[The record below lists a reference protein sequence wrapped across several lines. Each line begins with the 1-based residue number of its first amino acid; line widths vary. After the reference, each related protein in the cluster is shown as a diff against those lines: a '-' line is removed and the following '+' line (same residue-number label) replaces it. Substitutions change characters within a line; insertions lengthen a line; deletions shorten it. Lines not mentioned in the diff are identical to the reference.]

1 MKGTKDDTAHEDVS
15 TVLSTLKMLSA
26 ELNILVHPPKNH
38 FIFGGSIFGSNY
50 YIYILLVRITD
61 DHFHYC

>member
-26 ELNILVHPPKNH
+26 EVNILVHTPPRKITS
-38 FIFGGSIFGSNY
+38 FLVALFFDRII
-50 YIYILLVRITD
+50 IYTAGTD
-61 DHFHYC
+61 YG